1 MKAVQLDMDRLI
13 DDRRTRIIVCCGSGG
28 VGKTTAAAAIGL
40 RAAERGRQACVLTVD
55 PARRLAQSMGLTSL
69 DNTPRQVDGVEAANG
84 GSLHAMMLDMKRT
97 FDEIVEAHA
106 DPDRA
111 AQILANPFYQS
122 LSSSFAGTQE
132 YMAMEKLGQ
141 LRHAD
146 EWDLIVVDTPPSR
159 SALDFLDAPQRLGRF
174 LDGRLIRLLTV
185 PAKAGM
191 SYMKV
196 LNAGFAMMTGAL
208 TKILGA
214 QVLKDAQTFVTAF
227 DTMFGGFRERAE
239 GTYRLLQAPGTA
251 FLVVAAP
258 EPDALREASYFVERL
273 DAERMPLAG
282 LILNRVHT
290 SPAGRLSAARSLA
303 AAETL
308 ETQDRPNGRMLPV
321 RATPSPRRRCGC
333 TRSGCSSASG
343 NGGWPSISPRRTP
356 RFPSPKWTRSPKTST
371 TSTVCARSGR
381 YCPGRARKPCRDS
394 MRSPLISYAW
404 LTCGLAAL
412 LPPLGCAALRAE
424 LRCSAGHEL
433 VDGLPLVL
441 VTGALKQLAPRRHVG
456 PPTQQRATL
465 PLGHPAPDAELDP
478 VVERIR
484 KALSA
489 HRAAPADQLGAILRC
504 ALDEQLVRVGSLACG
519 ACGPVSDP
527 HVPTPLD
534 RPARTLG
541 RSSRWGCDP
550 GVSACGRTTTVI
562 CS

>member
-1 MKAVQLDMDRLI
+1 MSAVKLDMDRII

-69 DNTPRQVDGVEAANG
+69 DNTPRPVDGVDISGG

-159 SALDFLDAPQRLGRF
+159 SALDFLDAPERLGRF

-185 PAKAGM
+185 PARAGM

-196 LNAGFAMMTGAL
+196 LNAGLSMMTSVL

-214 QVLKDAQTFVTAF
+214 QVLKDAQTFVSAF

-239 GTYRLLQAPGTA
+239 WTYRLLQAPGTA

-282 LILNRVHT
+282 LILNRVHV
-290 SPAGRLSAARSLA
+290 SPAARLSAARSLA

-308 ETQDRPNGRMLPV
+308 DMAAAETPDLRDGPDG
-321 RATPSPRRRCGC
+321 SGPR
-333 TRSGCSSASG
+333 
-343 NGGWPSISPRRTP
+343 
-356 RFPSPKWTRSPKTST
+356 
-371 TSTVCARSGR
+371 
-381 YCPGRARKPCRDS
+381 YD
-394 MRSPLISYAW
+394 
-404 LTCGLAAL
+404 LAAAVL
-412 LPPLGCAALRAE
+412 RMHAERMNLGKRERRLAE
-424 LRCSAGHEL
+424 HFTSAHPAIPVAEVVAQPEDVHDL
-433 VDGLPLVL
+433 DGLRVIGTILS
-441 VTGALKQLAPRRHVG
+441 
-456 PPTQQRATL
+456 QQS
-465 PLGHPAPDAELDP
+465 P
-478 VVERIR
+478 
-484 KALSA
+484 
-489 HRAAPADQLGAILRC
+489 
-504 ALDEQLVRVGSLACG
+504 
-519 ACGPVSDP
+519 
-527 HVPTPLD
+527 
-534 RPARTLG
+534 
-541 RSSRWGCDP
+541 
-550 GVSACGRTTTVI
+550 
-562 CS
+562 